1 MKFRKDFVT
10 NSSSSS
16 YVCEICGRTESGY
29 DMGLSD
35 CEMYECINGHVFCCE
50 EALEMPS
57 KKEMIKYILENEY
70 NVKSTYNWRDSRYYS
85 TTITEEELEDM
96 DDDTLFCDYYNP
108 EGYYEVPESMCPICQ
123 FIEYS
128 EYDLSAYLL
137 KEYGIPRD
145 EAFAEVKKFN
155 KRRRKLYENEYI
167 TYVCKKFDLNPTEI
181 VAGWKERFNTYS
193 GFKQWLKS

>member
-16 YVCEICGRTESGY
+16 YVCEICGRSESGW
-29 DMGLSD
+29 DLCLSE
-35 CEMYECINGHVFCCE
+35 CEMMECVNGHVFCCD
-50 EALEMPS
+50 EALEKPS
-57 KKEMIKYILENEY
+57 KKELVKMILENKWNED
-70 NVKSTYNWRDSRYYS
+70 VWDRDIRDSRDYS
-85 TTITEEELEDM
+85 EDELLVMEE
-96 DDDTLFCDYYNP
+96 DDLWSLCSSDS
-108 EGYYEVPESMCPICQ
+108 GYYDVPECVCPICN

-137 KEYGIPRD
+137 KEYGISRD
-145 EAFAEVKKFN
+145 EVFAEVKQLN

-181 VAGWKERFNTYS
+181 VAGWKEKFGTYKN
-193 GFKQWLKS
+193 FKNSLR